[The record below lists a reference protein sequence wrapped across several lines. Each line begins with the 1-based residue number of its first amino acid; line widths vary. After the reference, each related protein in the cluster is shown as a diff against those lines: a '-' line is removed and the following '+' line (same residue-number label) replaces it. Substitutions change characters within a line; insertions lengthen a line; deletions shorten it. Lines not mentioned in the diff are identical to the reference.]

1 MPILPQLQPFFF
13 KSAARKGTGPLILI
27 MLVMVGFKLLIVDW
41 VIPQTANLT
50 TPPKWRM
57 MPLRQNREVLLDYFG
72 NPAKSQERVD
82 EWSGGR
88 KGKLHQL
95 RVYYSA
101 DSIAVAYA
109 IRYRYSNFLF
119 AKEYVLDSNDIR

>member
-1 MPILPQLQPFFF
+1 MKQTTTVVNEIDISISPEMVFDLVSSPGLWPRWHPSSRHLAPGADRPL
-13 KSAARKGTGPLILI
+13 KKGE
-27 MLVMVGFKLLIVDW
+27 GFSEEIK
-41 VIPQTANLT
+41 A
-50 TPPKWRM
+50 
-57 MPLRQNREVLLDYFG
+57 
-72 NPAKSQERVD
+72 
-82 EWSGGR
+82 GGR

>member
-1 MPILPQLQPFFF
+1 MPIIPQLQPFFL
-13 KSAARKGTGPLILI
+13 KSAAKKGSGILILI
-27 MLVMVGFKLLIVDW
+27 MLLIVGFKLLIFDL
-41 VIPQTANLT
+41 VIPKTANLT
-50 TPPKWRM
+50 TPPRWRM
-57 MPLRQNREVLLDYFG
+57 MPLRQNREVVLDYFG

-82 EWSGGR
+82 EWSAGR